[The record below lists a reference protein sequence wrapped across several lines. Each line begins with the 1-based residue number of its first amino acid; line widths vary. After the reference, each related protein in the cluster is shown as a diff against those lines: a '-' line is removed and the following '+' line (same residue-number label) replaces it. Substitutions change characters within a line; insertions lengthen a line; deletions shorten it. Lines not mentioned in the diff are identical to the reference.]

1 MTEALYEEISAEQ
14 LERRLE
20 HESPDNDDPSDGYAL
35 VNVLGG
41 QSFEREHIPA
51 SINIPQGDE
60 DAYERRF
67 SRDKEIIV
75 HCASRDC
82 DASDKAA
89 RELARRGFTHVE
101 RFTAGI
107 KGWKSVGGELE
118 GGGL

>member
-1 MTEALYEEISAEQ
+1 MTETAYEEISAQQ
-14 LERRLE
+14 LQQRLAQE
-20 HESPDNDDPSDGYAL
+20 GPDNGDPSDGYAL
-35 VNVLGG
+35 VNVLGEK
-41 QSFEREHIPA
+41 SFRREHIPD

-82 DASDKAA
+82 DASAKAA
-89 RELARRGFTHVE
+89 QELARRGFTQVE

-107 KGWKSVGGELE
+107 KGWKSAGGDLDS
-118 GGGL
+118 GRL